1 MITAG
6 GSESIACSEQLNQVP
21 SSRRRR
27 PPSSPRRPWQRPHL
41 PRSRLRQR
49 GPSVAC
55 DECLSNSVMTAKN
68 RQIDLP
74 LIPSLPPIQMPD
86 ASQFNPSSQPANHPD
101 LTAMRRH
108 ISSPQAAS
116 PDTFMTAQTSHDSAA
131 TPPMVD
137 EDFYGAPSPTFP
149 QPPSLRKSIS
159 VDSFV
164 KARQQGMQPPPT
176 RATRGNT
183 MSTSLAPPTDTR
195 QRAHTQSVPA
205 PAESLAS
212 SSRMPLRERE
222 KTTVPYP
229 TPSRSRG
236 TSVSTNA
243 DDREGPKFFDESDLE
258 RSEDL
263 SRRARKSKTMSRQ
276 LMPPPGE
283 LGLPSRLQSVNS
295 SPSISTTHPPA
306 PIMPVRSSSL
316 SHPMVK
322 QRQAMSVDTRI
333 PSVRVFRAAGALLT
347 SWSFSIRSTFRSPL
361 WSWVLQIAESQL

>member
-1 MITAG
+1 
-6 GSESIACSEQLNQVP
+6 
-21 SSRRRR
+21 
-27 PPSSPRRPWQRPHL
+27 
-41 PRSRLRQR
+41 
-49 GPSVAC
+49 
-55 DECLSNSVMTAKN
+55 
-68 RQIDLP
+68 
-74 LIPSLPPIQMPD
+74 
-86 ASQFNPSSQPANHPD
+86 
-101 LTAMRRH
+101 
-108 ISSPQAAS
+108 
-116 PDTFMTAQTSHDSAA
+116 MTAQTSHDSAV
-131 TPPMVD
+131 TPPVVD
-137 EDFYGAPSPTFP
+137 EDYYGAPSPTFP

-164 KARQQGMQPPPT
+164 KARQQGMQPGIPPPT

-183 MSTSLAPPTDTR
+183 MSTSLVPPTDTR
-195 QRAHTQSVPA
+195 QRVHTQSVHA
-205 PAESLAS
+205 PVESSAS
-212 SSRMPLRERE
+212 SSRVPLRERE
-222 KTTVPYP
+222 KTAAVPYP

-316 SHPMVK
+316 SYPLVK
-322 QRQAMSVDTRI
+322 QKQTMSVDTRI
-333 PSVRVFRAAGALLT
+333 PSVRVL
-347 SWSFSIRSTFRSPL
+347 
-361 WSWVLQIAESQL
+361 